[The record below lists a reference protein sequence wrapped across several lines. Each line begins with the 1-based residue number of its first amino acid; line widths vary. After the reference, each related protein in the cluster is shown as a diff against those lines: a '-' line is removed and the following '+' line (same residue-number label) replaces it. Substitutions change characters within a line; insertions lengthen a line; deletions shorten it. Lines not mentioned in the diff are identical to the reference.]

1 MFHVFTVPVSA
12 EQTCSEKQGRM
23 CYLVDVEVDG
33 ETQANE
39 IHKHEDVTE
48 IGIVYTGHGLHTIG
62 GVEYHS
68 EPGDILL
75 YNVGQLHQD
84 KSLHAGE
91 TTRFYLCGIQNLN
104 LEDTSLQALVHGSQ
118 NCLLKGGEFADFLIR
133 GFELAKHHLQE
144 KGPHTAELMQSFARS
159 LLAVISVLAEGPK
172 EHTDDP
178 QEPERSLANEVRAYI
193 DRNYAKNF
201 SLEDLAEQ
209 FHVNRYHIV
218 HVFSDAFQ
226 CSPMQYRTRR
236 RIGESQ
242 VLLIET
248 DFNITYIASM
258 VGYDDPNWF
267 TQSFSK
273 MVGMSPS
280 KYRKLT
286 VRLQEENGKQ
296 KR

>member
-12 EQTCSEKQGRM
+12 EQNRSEQQGRM

-33 ETQANE
+33 VTQANE
-39 IHKHEDVTE
+39 IHKHSDITE

-75 YNVGQLHQD
+75 YNVGQLHHDQ
-84 KSLHAGE
+84 SLHVGE
-91 TTRFYLCGIQNLN
+91 MTRFYLCGIQNLN
-104 LEDTSLQALVHGSQ
+104 LEDLPLRELVQDSQ
-118 NCLLKGGEFADFLIR
+118 NCLLKGGEYADFLIR
-133 GFELAKHHLQE
+133 GFELAKMNLQE
-144 KGPHTAELMQSFARS
+144 KGPHTAELAQSFARS
-159 LLAVISVLAEGPK
+159 LLSVISVLAEGHKRHADGPK
-172 EHTDDP
+172 
-178 QEPERSLANEVRAYI
+178 EPERSLAEEIRAYI

-201 SLEDLAEQ
+201 SLEELAEQ
-209 FHVNRYHIV
+209 FHVNRYHIA

-242 VLLIET
+242 VLLVET

-280 KYRKLT
+280 KYRKLS
-286 VRLQEENGKQ
+286 VRFQEDPAK
-296 KR
+296 K